1 MSKET
6 TPPAPGSGNKE
17 LSKVRSETAGAAGA
31 GDSPPGLKH
40 FVSELK
46 SIEDQVGQHVISA
59 LKHEGT
65 VAVLTAVLPAGGASG
80 ERIASVPLDQAL
92 WTQVQ
97 DLLMSAGEE
106 QAQDVPCIGF
116 QCVLQDRQREAE
128 QEKQKS
134 PPPDNF

>member
-1 MSKET
+1 MNENST
-6 TPPAPGSGNKE
+6 QAGNDNKE
-17 LSKVRSETAGAAGA
+17 LGNVRSESGETGGAGGA
-31 GDSPPGLKH
+31 GDSSPGLKH

-46 SIEDQVGQHVISA
+46 SIEDQVGQHVINA

-65 VAVLTAVLPAGGASG
+65 VAVLTAVLPSPSG

-106 QAQDVPCIGF
+106 QTQDVPCIGF
-116 QCVLQDRQREAE
+116 HCVLQDRQREAE
-128 QEKQKS
+128 AEKKKS